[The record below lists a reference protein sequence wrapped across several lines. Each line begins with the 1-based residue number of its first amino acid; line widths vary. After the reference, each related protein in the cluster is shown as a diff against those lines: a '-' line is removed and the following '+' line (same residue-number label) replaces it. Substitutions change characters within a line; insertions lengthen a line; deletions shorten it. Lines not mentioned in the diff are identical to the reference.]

1 MAAHS
6 RAQVTA
12 ANKFNL
18 KQDIMKK
25 IELKKIKFGGLV
37 RLSCSE
43 DAPVWIRD
51 EYDRREGRYI
61 CYKWDDVNYW
71 TYMRSAR
78 GVYAV

>member
-1 MAAHS
+1 MSAHS

-25 IELKKIKFGGLV
+25 IELKKIKFGGLF

-51 EYDRREGRYI
+51 EYDRSERKYL
-61 CYKWDDVNYW
+61 CYKYDDVNHW
-71 TYMRSAR
+71 AYMRSAR
-78 GVYAV
+78 CVYAV